1 MQISIRP
8 KISESYLCFC
18 QNLILDLKTYFGHLC
33 SSISLS
39 VKSLLQISKSEC
51 SGDTSGQIYVELKGK
66 TNFLISC
73 QMFFYGLK
81 VFLLDLS
88 YDFQLLFSLLYNKG
102 DRIIQVLDWERQQ

>member
-1 MQISIRP
+1 M
-8 KISESYLCFC
+8 
-18 QNLILDLKTYFGHLC
+18 KTYFGHLC

-51 SGDTSGQIYVELKGK
+51 SEAPDIELKGK

-88 YDFQLLFSLLYNKG
+88 YDFQCVFPLLYNKG
-102 DRIIQVLDWERQQ
+102 KDEGIIKFLTWERQQ